1 MDDRTSSQHTP
12 TRMPRP
18 HAKPIL
24 QAATCLAA
32 CAVLTACADEQ
43 LASTRRGVFDNMPGI
58 QRGGAD
64 PLKPVD
70 PAQSRADPDEERK
83 QIEVEN
89 PDGSITLRSPQM
101 RHAVYHLRKQ
111 LLAEDNKLLAEQVLA
126 QMTRERFTANGKT
139 LYDAA
144 DELRANRRD
153 ILLLLARLPNGENSP
168 NALVTKQ
175 GPKLFRL
182 AITSTA
188 SKGLAFTELWIAL
201 EVADWKIVWVR

>member
-1 MDDRTSSQHTP
+1 MTP
-12 TRMPRP
+12 LCLQSTV
-18 HAKPIL
+18 
-24 QAATCLAA
+24 QAAVQAA
-32 CAVLTACADEQ
+32 VRASVQAASCIIVCVVLSGCADEK
-43 LASTRRGVFDNMPGI
+43 LVRTRRGVFDNMPGI

-64 PLKPVD
+64 PLQPVSSD
-70 PAQSRADPDEERK
+70 QARADPDEERK
-83 QIEVEN
+83 QIEVIN

-111 LLAEDNKLLAEQVLA
+111 LLADDNKLLAEQVLA
-126 QMTRERFTANGKT
+126 QLTRERFATNGKT

-182 AITSTA
+182 AITGTA
-188 SKGLAFTELWIAL
+188 AKGLAFTELWIVL
-201 EVADWKIVWVR
+201 EAAEWKIVWVR

>member
-1 MDDRTSSQHTP
+1 M
-12 TRMPRP
+12 
-18 HAKPIL
+18 
-24 QAATCLAA
+24 AA
-32 CAVLTACADEQ
+32 CAVLAACADEE
-43 LASTRRGVFDNMPGI
+43 LIRTRRGVFDNMPGI

-70 PAQSRADPDEERK
+70 SAQSRADPDEERK
-83 QIEVEN
+83 LIEVEN

-111 LLAEDNKLLAEQVLA
+111 LLADDNRILAEQVLA
-126 QMTRERFTANGKT
+126 QMTRERFAAKGKT

-153 ILLLLARLPNGENSP
+153 ILLLLARLPSGENSP

-182 AITSTA
+182 SITGTA
-188 SKGLAFTELWIAL
+188 AKGLAFTELWIIL
-201 EVADWKIVWVR
+201 EAADWKIVWVR